1 MGQILQ
7 SVRRVWCG
15 EAEYDE
21 RTDIKEEF
29 DEGSDEWFKVI
40 VDETDEEL
48 EERLT
53 KDRRVL
59 IIDQINAVRRK
70 LDGLIDQLDIFSLHG
85 LKVIEEN
92 LDGIDIAMFSIALK
106 SNPVEDIFTEKCQ
119 SRPVKK

>member
-48 EERLT
+48 ELRLT
-53 KDRRVL
+53 KENRILVL
-59 IIDQINAVRRK
+59 DQINAIRRK
-70 LDGLIDQLDIFSLHG
+70 LDAFIDDHLDMLNTYGLII
-85 LKVIEEN
+85 VRNN
-92 LDGIDIAMFSIALK
+92 LDGIDIRVNDIHLK
-106 SNPVEDIFTEKCQ
+106 PDNQE
-119 SRPVKK
+119 